1 MFDFAL
7 VIFEF
12 LEDPSEIMLE
22 FGALEFELLH
32 VVVEHFDSIF
42 DFIVGEVLKA
52 LGDFCDA
59 ETFAHF

>member
-1 MFDFAL
+1 
-7 VIFEF
+7 
-12 LEDPSEIMLE
+12 MLE